1 MANKA
6 SNVTAGT
13 PKVGG
18 SIFHAVKGTTLP
30 SDAKSTLD
38 KAFAGLGYVSEDG
51 VTQSEEIETNTVK
64 AWGGDVVMAS
74 QTGKTFTYEFTLIEA
89 LNEEVQ
95 KLVHGADNVEG
106 SLANGLTVKGNTTEL
121 VAESFVIEQI
131 MNGDVLKRTVVPNGK
146 ITSLGEVTYK
156 DGEAV
161 SYDVTITAFPD
172 DSGNSYYDYYVTS
185 ATTATVADGK

>member
-1 MANKA
+1 MTNKA

-18 SIFHAVKGTTLP
+18 SIFYATLGTTLP
-30 SDAKSTLD
+30 TDASTSLD
-38 KAFAGLGYVSEDG
+38 KAFVGLGYVSEDG
-51 VTQSEEIETNTVK
+51 ITQAEELETNTVK
-64 AWGGDVVMAS
+64 AWGGDIVMAS

-95 KLVHGADNVEG
+95 KLVHGADNVSG
-106 SLANGLTVKGNTTEL
+106 TMATGLTVKGNTTEL
-121 VAESFVIEQI
+121 DSESFVIEQI

-161 SYDVTITAFPD
+161 GYDVTITAFPD
-172 DSGNSYYDYYVTS
+172 KDGNSYYDYYLSATSTS
-185 ATTATVADGK
+185 AVAEGE

>member
-1 MANKA
+1 MTNKA

-18 SIFHAVKGTTLP
+18 SIFHAVLGTALP
-30 SDAKSTLD
+30 TDAKSQLTD
-38 KAFAGLGYVSEDG
+38 AFVGLGYVSEDG
-51 VTQSEEIETNTVK
+51 ITQSEELETNTVK

-106 SLANGLTVKGNTTEL
+106 SLAKGLTVKGNTAEL
-121 VAESFVIEQI
+121 EAESFVIEQI
-131 MNGDVLKRTVVPNGK
+131 MNGDVLKRTVIPNGK
-146 ITSLGEVTYK
+146 ITSLGEVKYK

-161 SYDVTITAFPD
+161 GYDVTITAFPD
-172 DSGNSYYDYYVTS
+172 GDGNSFYDYYVT
-185 ATTATVADGK
+185 ATTETVAEGE